1 MPFLLELAHYEWVE
15 LSLELDEREP
25 GDEPV
30 DGDGDLLDGTPVLS
44 PVTRLLSY
52 RFPVHRIGPGFQP
65 AAPPEQPTRLLVYR
79 DASFDVKFM
88 LLNDVSWHL
97 LARIAEAPPLSG
109 RELLAE
115 IAQLL
120 QHPAP
125 ERVMS
130 AGADLLEDLR
140 RRGVLLGTRKTG

>member
-1 MPFLLELAHYEWVE
+1 M
-15 LSLELDEREP
+15 
-25 GDEPV
+25 
-30 DGDGDLLDGTPVLS
+30 
-44 PVTRLLSY
+44 
-52 RFPVHRIGPGFQP
+52 HRIGPGFQP
-65 AAPPEQPTRLLVYR
+65 AAPPEKPTHLLVYR

-97 LARIAEAPPLSG
+97 LARIAEARPSSG

-120 QHPAP
+120 QHPTP

-140 RRGVLLGTRKTG
+140 RRDVLLGTRKPG